1 MATVTK
7 PIILDETGNAI
18 KDAILRVANAID
30 SGSGVIYGFHINGA
44 ESDPDAAV
52 SYLKDAQG
60 MTPAKMNFTAQE
72 FEYGSWGDAFFM
84 PKPCM
89 LKSDGTVDYYLN
101 PNDFTKKEDGTA
113 SDVAN
118 TSYDGNAMMEWQ
130 HIWVKIVPD
139 SNPKSGSV
147 YISDHQVDSTY
158 KDYANH
164 NANGVAVEHFY
175 TPIYNGSLD
184 SNNKL
189 RSLSGQ
195 ALSKTLT
202 TTNQRTYAKAN
213 NPGSTIL
220 WDIECLAD
228 RQLINFLL
236 ILISKSLNTQAKF
249 GQGASSDGS
258 EAVNDTFRTG
268 VHNTKG
274 LFFGT
279 NSGAISDS
287 SFNNCVKIF
296 GMENYYGLQWRRTC
310 GLIDASGDLKIK
322 LTRNTEDGTTV
333 TDYNENGSG
342 YISSGVTPDGTSGGY
357 ISEVNFDNQSMLPKV
372 AAGSASTYFCDS
384 LWYNNTVTAFAL
396 FGGGSSYGAL
406 VGAFC
411 LYLSDTASAAYWII
425 GAAVSCKPL
434 S

>member
-7 PIILDETGNAI
+7 PMVLDETGHAI
-18 KDAILRVANAID
+18 KDAILQVAGAINRK
-30 SGSGVIYGFHINGA
+30 SGVIYGFHVNGN

-60 MTPAKMNFTAQE
+60 MTPAKMNFSSGQ

-89 LKSDGTVDYYLN
+89 VKFDGTVDYYLN
-101 PNDFTKKEDGTA
+101 PNDYTKKEDGTA
-113 SDVAN
+113 SDIAN
-118 TSYDGNAMMEWQ
+118 TAYSGNAMMEWP
-130 HIWVKIVPD
+130 HIWAKIVPD

-249 GQGASSDGS
+249 GQGATVSGS
-258 EAVNDTFRTG
+258 EAINDTFRTG

-279 NSGAISDS
+279 NSGTVAEN
-287 SFNNCVKIF
+287 SFNNVVKVF
-296 GMENYYGLQWRRTC
+296 GMENYWGMQWRRTL
-310 GLIDASGDLKIK
+310 GLLDVSGDLKYK
-322 LTRNTEDGTTV
+322 LTRNTEDGSTV
-333 TDYNENGSG
+333 TDYNENGNG
-342 YISSGVTPDGTSGGY
+342 YISSGVTPDGTTGGY
-357 ISEVNFDNQSMLPKV
+357 ISEVQFGEAMLPKT
-372 AAGSASTYFCDS
+372 AAGSASTYFCDG
-384 LWYNNTVTAFAL
+384 LWFNNAATTLAL
-396 FGGGSSYGAL
+396 FGGSSIYSVRA
-406 VGAFC
+406 GAFC
-411 LYLSDTASAAYWII
+411 LNLDNAASAARWSI
-425 GAAVSCKPL
+425 GAALSCKPL